1 MIETSGRT
9 RYTGRLDGTGVSE
22 TSDAELVAR
31 VRSRDQAAL
40 EVLYDRYAR
49 SVYSLALSILHD
61 PGAAEEVTQEL
72 FLQVWQYPHLYDA
85 ARGPFGP
92 WLLRSARNRAIDL
105 LRRRTRER
113 QLSWRLEV
121 TAHASD
127 QNDPDDAV
135 LQNEAAARVRQALA
149 ELDSSLRQVI
159 ELAYLGGL
167 TQREIAQR
175 LGMPLGTVKTR
186 VRTALQR
193 LAAALAG
200 DREPWADTR

>member
-1 MIETSGRT
+1 M
-9 RYTGRLDGTGVSE
+9 GTDVSE
-22 TSDAELVAR
+22 ASDAELVAR
-31 VRSRDQAAL
+31 VRSRDRAAL

-72 FLQVWQYPHLYDA
+72 FLHVWQYPQLYDA

-92 WLLRSARNRAIDL
+92 WLLRSARNRAIDV

-113 QLSWRLEV
+113 QLSWRLEMTTHV
-121 TAHASD
+121 SD
-127 QNDPDDAV
+127 QNDPDDTA
-135 LQNEAAARVRQALA
+135 LQNEAVARVRQALA
-149 ELDSSLRQVI
+149 ELDSGLRQVI
-159 ELAYLGGL
+159 ELAYFGGL
-167 TQREIAQR
+167 TQREIAER
-175 LGMPLGTVKTR
+175 LGVPLGTVKTR

-200 DREPWADTR
+200 DREPWTDTR

>member
-1 MIETSGRT
+1 M
-9 RYTGRLDGTGVSE
+9 
-22 TSDAELVAR
+22 VAR
-31 VRSRDQAAL
+31 VRSRDRAAL

-72 FLQVWQYPHLYDA
+72 FFHVWQYPQLYDA

-92 WLLRSARNRAIDL
+92 WLLRSARNRAIDV

-113 QLSWRLEV
+113 QLSWRLEMTTHV
-121 TAHASD
+121 TN
-127 QNDPDDAV
+127 QNDPDDTA
-135 LQNEAAARVRQALA
+135 LQNEAVARVRQVLA
-149 ELDSSLRQVI
+149 ELDSGLRQVI
-159 ELAYLGGL
+159 ELAYFEGL
-167 TQREIAQR
+167 TQREIAER
-175 LGMPLGTVKTR
+175 LGVPLGTVKTR

-200 DREPWADTR
+200 DRELWTDTR